1 MAPKAN
7 AGRGDKKKCAR
18 ARPRSRRGAAIVPAA
33 NRVGRARTAA
43 SSPAPPRAARPGA
56 DDLRSPGLASC
67 CARVPPGA
75 RRKSQSKSAK
85 AGLTFPVA
93 RIGRGLRFM
102 RLAKRLGAGGP
113 VYLTAVLEYMA
124 AEVLELAGNACRDN
138 KKKRITPR
146 HLVLAIRNDEELN
159 KLLGG
164 VTIAQGGVLPNIHQ
178 VRAECAR
185 SPPRRPPLTRL
196 PSRARAG
203 APAQAQEDCQG
214 QGQPGL
220 LGRRPGSPESPARR
234 PARRPRSATGAA
246 RLVPLQPLSVY
257 IYTPPL
263 PLASDAARSRP
274 RRAPAQPPS
283 SAPVQRSPLPWDSIQ
298 RRL

>member
-1 MAPKAN
+1 MAPKGGS
-7 AGRGDKKKCAR
+7 GRGVDKKKKA
-18 ARPRSRRGAAIVPAA
+18 
-33 NRVGRARTAA
+33 
-43 SSPAPPRAARPGA
+43 
-56 DDLRSPGLASC
+56 
-67 CARVPPGA
+67 
-75 RRKSQSKSAK
+75 QSKSAK

-178 VRAECAR
+178 V
-185 SPPRRPPLTRL
+185 LL
-196 PSRARAG
+196 PSKKKIGKDG
-203 APAQAQEDCQG
+203 ASQDF
-214 QGQPGL
+214 
-220 LGRRPGSPESPARR
+220 
-234 PARRPRSATGAA
+234 
-246 RLVPLQPLSVY
+246 
-257 IYTPPL
+257 
-263 PLASDAARSRP
+263 
-274 RRAPAQPPS
+274 
-283 SAPVQRSPLPWDSIQ
+283 
-298 RRL
+298 